1 MTNFSVNGQPHRFEG
16 DPDMP
21 LLWYL
26 RDLAGMAGTK
36 YGCGQGL
43 CGVCTV
49 WMDGE
54 PVLSCTLPMR
64 GLEGRAVTTIEGLSP
79 DGRHPVQE
87 AWRELNV
94 AQCGYCQSGQI
105 MRAAALLKT
114 NPRPTDEQID
124 EAMRGNL
131 CRCGTYPRVRAA
143 IRHAAKEA

>member
-1 MTNFSVNGQPHRFEG
+1 MTNFSVNGQPHRFDG

-26 RDLAGMAGTK
+26 RDLAGMTGTK

-64 GLEGRAVTTIEGLSP
+64 GLDGRAVTTIEGLSP
-79 DGRHPVQE
+79 DGNHPVQE
-87 AWRELNV
+87 AWRVLNV

-105 MRAAALLKT
+105 MMAAALLKT

-143 IRHAAKEA
+143 IRHASKEA

>member
-1 MTNFSVNGQPHRFEG
+1 MTNFSVNGQPHRFDG

-26 RDLAGMAGTK
+26 RDLAGMTGTK

-64 GLEGRAVTTIEGLSP
+64 GLDGRAVTTIEGLSP

-87 AWRELNV
+87 AWRVLNV

-143 IRHAAKEA
+143 IRHASKEA

>member
-1 MTNFSVNGQPHRFEG
+1 MTSFSVNGQPHRFDG

-26 RDLAGMAGTK
+26 RDLAGMTGTK

-43 CGVCTV
+43 CGVCAI
-49 WMDGE
+49 WLDGE
-54 PVLSCTLPMR
+54 AALSCTLPMR
-64 GLEGRAVTTIEGLSP
+64 SLEGRMVTTIEGLSP
-79 DGRHPVQE
+79 DGNHPVQQ
-87 AWRELNV
+87 AWRDLNV